1 VILSKRERTAAI
13 VAITAISA
21 LVLDRFLL
29 TPLLDSRTLVHDQ
42 LRLLRNN
49 ELAPAQTL
57 LDNNDRMTPRWNER
71 VAAGIKSDASAAE
84 SQVLNDVQRWAQDS
98 GLTLSSLKP
107 DRPEQEK
114 QFQKITI
121 RATGST
127 SMQSIARFLN
137 RIQTSPKPL
146 RISDIQITSHKE
158 GTDDLALHV
167 GVSTLYLV
175 PEVEKPAKIS
185 SVATLREDRQ

>member
-1 VILSKRERTAAI
+1 MILSKRERTAAI

-29 TPLLDSRTLVHDQ
+29 TPLLDRRTQVHDQ
-42 LRLLRNN
+42 LRLLTDN
-49 ELAPAQTL
+49 ELTPALTL
-57 LDNNDRMTPRWNER
+57 LNNNRRMTPRWKEM

-175 PEVEKPAKIS
+175 PEVEKPPKIGA
-185 SVATLREDRQ
+185 VATIREDKQ

>member
-29 TPLLDSRTLVHDQ
+29 TPLLDRRTQVQDQ
-42 LRLLRNN
+42 LRLLTDNK
-49 ELAPAQTL
+49 LTPALTL
-57 LDNNDRMTPRWNER
+57 LDNNRRMTPRWKEM

-98 GLTLSSLKP
+98 GLILSSLKP

-158 GTDDLALHV
+158 GTDDLALHI

-175 PEVEKPAKIS
+175 PEVEKPAKIGA
-185 SVATLREDRQ
+185 VTTIREDKQ